1 MSATRFADRML
12 AQLDEL
18 GRISESPDFLQRTF
32 LTPEHKTA
40 HLRVAEW
47 MREAGM
53 EVEHDSAG
61 NVVGR
66 YAGTD
71 PALPALMTGS
81 HLDTVRNAG
90 KYDGM
95 LGVIAPLACVA
106 ELHKN
111 GRRMPFGIE
120 VVGFANEEGTRFGAS
135 MAGSRAVAGTFD
147 PAMLQIADKQG
158 ISMGE
163 AYQAFG
169 LDPAKVGTCARQPG
183 SIAAFIELHIE
194 QGPVL
199 EHEGLALGVVTA
211 ISGAKRLRVEVTGL
225 AGHAGTVPMGQRQDA
240 LLAAAEAVQFIE
252 KRCTGTP
259 TLVGTVGVLEVLPG
273 AMNVIPGKVTFSI
286 DIRAAEDSVRDA
298 AIVDVLAEIKAVCKR
313 RSLEVKITELYAST
327 STPCHPAL
335 MDAAEAA
342 IRAQGLPTMRLPSGA
357 GHDAATL
364 APLCPIGMIF
374 MRCTRGISHN
384 PLEAVLPEDVE
395 VATSALMHF
404 IENFKPVR

>member
-1 MSATRFADRML
+1 MAATRFADRML

-32 LTPEHKTA
+32 LTPEHRTA
-40 HLRVAEW
+40 HLRVADW

-71 PALPALMTGS
+71 PDAPALMTGS

-95 LGVIAPLACVA
+95 LGVIAPLACIA
-106 ELHKN
+106 DLHKR
-111 GRRMPFGIE
+111 GKRLPFTIE
-120 VVGFANEEGTRFGAS
+120 LVGFANEEGTRFGAS

-147 PAMLQIADKQG
+147 GAMLTQTDKQG
-158 ISMGE
+158 VSMGE
-163 AYQAFG
+163 AYQAYG
-169 LDPAKVGTCARQPG
+169 LDPAKVGSCARKPG

-211 ISGAKRLRVEVTGL
+211 ISGARRLRAEITGL

-240 LLAAAEAVQFIE
+240 LLAAAEAVQYIE

-259 TLVGTVGVLEVLPG
+259 TLVGTVGVLETLPG
-273 AMNVIPGKVTFSI
+273 AMNVIPGKAIFSI
-286 DIRAAEDSVRDA
+286 DIRAAEDTVRDA
-298 AIVDVLAEIKAVCKR
+298 AIADVLKEIKAICAR
-313 RSLEVKITELYAST
+313 RRLEAKITELYSST

-342 IRAQGLPTMRLPSGA
+342 IKAQGLPTMRLPSGA

-364 APLCPIGMIF
+364 APLCPVGMIF

-395 VATSALMHF
+395 VATAALLHF
-404 IENFKPVR
+404 IENFKPVQ

>member
-1 MSATRFADRML
+1 MAAHRFADRML

-18 GRISESPDFLQRTF
+18 GRISESPDFLARTF
-32 LTPEHKTA
+32 LVPQHKQA
-40 HLRVAEW
+40 HERAAEW

-71 PALPALMTGS
+71 PAAPALMTGS

-95 LGVIAPLACVA
+95 LGVIAPIACIA
-106 ELHKN
+106 DLNKR
-111 GRRMPFGIE
+111 GKRMPFPIE
-120 VVGFANEEGTRFGAS
+120 VIGFANEEGTRFGSA
-135 MAGSRAVAGTFD
+135 MTGSRAVAGTFD
-147 PAMLQIADKQG
+147 PAILEARDKQG
-158 ISMGE
+158 ISMGD
-163 AYQAFG
+163 AYRSFG
-169 LDPAKVGTCARQPG
+169 LDPAKVGFCARKPG
-183 SIAAFIELHIE
+183 SIAAFVELHIE

-199 EHEGLALGVVTA
+199 ENEGLALGVVTA
-211 ISGAKRLRVEVTGL
+211 ISGAHRFRVEITGL

-240 LLAAAEAVQFIE
+240 LVAAAEIVQYIE

-259 TLVGTVGVLEVLPG
+259 TLVGTVGMMEALPG
-273 AMNVIPGKVTFSI
+273 AMNVIPGKAVFSI
-286 DIRAAEDSVRDA
+286 DVRAGEDDLRDLA
-298 AIVDVLAEIKAVCKR
+298 ADDILKQIGVICVGRK
-313 RSLEVKITELYAST
+313 LEYKITELYNST
-327 STPCHPAL
+327 ATPCHPKL

-342 IRAQGLPTMRLPSGA
+342 IKAQGVPTMRLPSGA

-364 APLCPIGMIF
+364 APLCPIAMIF

-395 VATSALMHF
+395 LATGALLHF
-404 IENFKPVR
+404 IEHFKPVR

>member
-1 MSATRFADRML
+1 MAATRFADRML

-32 LTPEHKTA
+32 LTPEHRTA
-40 HLRVAEW
+40 HLRVADW

-71 PALPALMTGS
+71 PDAPALMTGS

-95 LGVIAPLACVA
+95 LGVIAPLACIA
-106 ELHKN
+106 DLHKR
-111 GRRMPFGIE
+111 GKRLPFTIE
-120 VVGFANEEGTRFGAS
+120 LVGFANEEGTRFGAS

-147 PAMLQIADKQG
+147 GAMLTQTDRQG

-169 LDPAKVGTCARQPG
+169 LDPAKVGSCARKPG

-211 ISGAKRLRVEVTGL
+211 ISGARRLRAEITGL

-240 LLAAAEAVQFIE
+240 LLAAAEAVQYIE

-259 TLVGTVGVLEVLPG
+259 TLVGTVGVLETLPG
-273 AMNVIPGKVTFSI
+273 AMNVIPGKAIFSI
-286 DIRAAEDSVRDA
+286 DIRAAEDTVRDA
-298 AIVDVLAEIKAVCKR
+298 AIADVLKEIRAICAR
-313 RSLEVKITELYAST
+313 RKLEARITELYSST

-335 MDAAEAA
+335 MEAAEAA
-342 IRAQGLPTMRLPSGA
+342 IKAQGLPTMRLPSGA

-395 VATSALMHF
+395 VATAALLHF
-404 IENFKPVR
+404 IENFKPVQ

>member
-1 MSATRFADRML
+1 MPAFRFADRML

-18 GRISESPDFLQRTF
+18 GRISESPDHLARTF
-32 LTPEHKTA
+32 LVPQHKQA
-40 HLRVAEW
+40 HERAAAW

-53 EVEHDSAG
+53 AVEHDSAG

-71 PALPALMTGS
+71 PSVPALMTGS

-95 LGVIAPLACVA
+95 LGVIAAIACVA
-106 ELHKN
+106 DLNARGK
-111 GRRMPFGIE
+111 RLPFAIE

-135 MAGSRAVAGTFD
+135 MTGSRAIAGTFD
-147 PAMLQIADKQG
+147 NAMLKIADKQG
-158 ISMGE
+158 VTMGE

-169 LDPAKVGTCARQPG
+169 LDPAKVGSCARKPG
-183 SIAAFIELHIE
+183 SIAAFMELHIE

-199 EHEGLALGVVTA
+199 ENQGLALGVVTA

-240 LLAAAEAVQFIE
+240 LLAAAEAVQYIE

-259 TLVGTVGVLEVLPG
+259 TLVGTVGVLEALPG
-273 AMNVIPGKVTFSI
+273 AMNVIPGKVNFSI
-286 DIRAAEDSVRDA
+286 DIRAAEDTVRDA
-298 AIVDVLAEIKAVCKR
+298 AIADVLKEIKAICAR
-313 RSLEVKITELYAST
+313 RNLEVRITELYAST

-342 IRAQGLPTMRLPSGA
+342 IKAQGVPTMRLPSGA

-364 APLCPIGMIF
+364 DPLCPVGMIF

-395 VATSALMHF
+395 LATGALLHF